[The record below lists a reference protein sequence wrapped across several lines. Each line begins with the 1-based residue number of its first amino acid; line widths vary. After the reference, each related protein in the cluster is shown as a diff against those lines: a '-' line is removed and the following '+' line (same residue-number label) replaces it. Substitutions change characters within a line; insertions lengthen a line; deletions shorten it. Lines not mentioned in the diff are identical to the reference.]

1 MTHGGCRLVLLNF
14 ETIVYFSKMKKINS
28 KNKIQARR
36 RKPAKKFLPDLTSA
50 PL

>member
-1 MTHGGCRLVLLNF
+1 
-14 ETIVYFSKMKKINS
+14 MKKINS